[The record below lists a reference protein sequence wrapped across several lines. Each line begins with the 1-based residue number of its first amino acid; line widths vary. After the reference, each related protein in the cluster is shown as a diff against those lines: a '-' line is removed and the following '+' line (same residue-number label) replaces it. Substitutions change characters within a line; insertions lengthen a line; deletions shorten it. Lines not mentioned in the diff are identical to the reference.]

1 MTESNE
7 KNYKQKKLIK
17 QIINKNRRQIVN
29 INDPECFNLNKGI
42 EGRGRKGGE
51 SRL

>member
-1 MTESNE
+1 ME
-7 KNYKQKKLIK
+7 KITTTKMNP

-29 INDPECFNLNKGI
+29 INDSECFNFNKGI

-51 SRL
+51 SR